1 MAQLRELKGRIK
13 ATANIKRIT
22 NTMQMIATAKFQAS
36 VRRATETKPYTQKV
50 AELVGELAAA
60 AKAAGDDEGGID
72 HPLLRTPDKPTHREL
87 VLILTSNRGLCG
99 AYNANVLRAADQYI
113 KSDPSKT
120 IDVQVVGKKGI
131 AFARF
136 NGYTLDAT
144 HTHFDDKPAYD
155 DVEALASDYMQ
166 RFTEGKYDAVKV
178 IYMQFISNARQ
189 APNVLTLLPLQ
200 PPQAD
205 ESADGPTAW
214 YEFSPDPRTLL
225 AELLPQTVKSQ
236 LFQAFNDAVV
246 SEQVMRMVA
255 MKAATDNADQMGKN
269 LRRQFNRARQAQIT
283 TELTEIV
290 SGAAALG

>member
-36 VRRATETKPYTQKV
+36 VRRATETKPYTEKV

-60 AKAAGDDEGGID
+60 AQGGEEAGGID
-72 HPLLRTPDKPTHREL
+72 HPLLRKPETPTNREL

-99 AYNANVLRAADQYI
+99 AYNANVLRTADHYI
-113 KSDPSKT
+113 KADTDKI

-136 NGYTLDAT
+136 NGYTLDAA
-144 HTHFDDKPAYD
+144 HTHIDDKPAYE
-155 DVEALASDYMQ
+155 DVEALGSDYME
-166 RFTEGKYDAVKV
+166 RFTAGKYDAVKI

-189 APNVLTLLPLQ
+189 EPRVLDLLPLQ
-200 PPQAD
+200 PPKAD
-205 ESADGPTAW
+205 ESADGSSAW
-214 YEFSPDPRTLL
+214 YDFSPDPAEIL
-225 AELLPQTVKSQ
+225 AELLPLTVKSQ
-236 LFQAFNDAVV
+236 LFQAFNEAVV

-255 MKAATDNADQMGKN
+255 MKAATDNADQMGKR
-269 LRRQFNRARQAQIT
+269 LKRSFNRARQAQIT

-290 SGAAALG
+290 SGAAALE